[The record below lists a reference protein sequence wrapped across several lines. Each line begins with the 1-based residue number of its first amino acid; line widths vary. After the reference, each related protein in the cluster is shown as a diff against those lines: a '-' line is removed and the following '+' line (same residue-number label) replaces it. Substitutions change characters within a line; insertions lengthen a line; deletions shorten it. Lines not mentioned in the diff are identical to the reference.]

1 MTAKKLIIPLIM
13 TAIMACL
20 FVPLLNAAAQRP
32 QAKEKQ
38 AKTEERIFIPKE
50 IKAILEEG
58 LSTKQGRQ
66 DIPVNIFHNL
76 FLPAREN
83 LHVIFFL
90 KIKNSGLGFSP
101 VGTSV
106 APKTDKISGP
116 AFQEAVAQEPAQL
129 QASFNVFLEFNRLE
143 NGEPKNFRE
152 VYVPSSAQLKSDAF
166 DPEKEE
172 TYAIGYPLPPG
183 RYLLALAVTSLDLQ
197 KIGTAYYEFALPDTA
212 TLTKEL
218 ETTPVFFVKELE
230 QMEAPETRTM
240 VHQGYCTYSILKIVP
255 NLDKV
260 FSAGENLDIFYFIF
274 GVQPNEEQKFD
285 IEVNYE
291 VKKGEEAAIRWTP
304 QKYNSPL
311 VSQPLPLKQTVQI
324 KTGEEVKT
332 EQRDL
337 AAGNYTLI
345 IKIDDKVSG
354 KSVSKTVDFEVK

>member
-1 MTAKKLIIPLIM
+1 MTAKKLIIPLI
-13 TAIMACL
+13 TAIFIVCL
-20 FVPLLNAAAQRP
+20 FIPLLSPAAQRP
-32 QAKEKQ
+32 QAKDKQ

-58 LSTKQGRQ
+58 LPTKQGRQ
-66 DIPVNIFHNL
+66 DIPVSIFYNL

-101 VGTSV
+101 VGTAV
-106 APKTDKISGP
+106 APKTGKISGP
-116 AFQEAVAQEPAQL
+116 ALQETVAQEPVQL
-129 QASFNVFLEFNRLE
+129 QASFNVFLEFNLLE
-143 NGEPKNFRE
+143 KGEPKSFRE
-152 VYVPSSAQLKSDAF
+152 VYVPSSAQVQSDTF

-172 TYAIGYPLPPG
+172 TYALGYPLPPG
-183 RYLLALAVTSLDLQ
+183 QYVLALAVTSLDLQ
-197 KIGTAYYEFALPDTA
+197 KIGTTYYEFTLPDIS
-212 TLTKEL
+212 LIKEL
-218 ETTPVFFVKELE
+218 DTTPVFFVKQLE
-230 QMEAPETRTM
+230 QMEAPETRTTI
-240 VHQGYCTYSILKIVP
+240 HQGYCTYSILKIVP
-255 NLDKV
+255 NLEKV
-260 FSAGENLDIFYFIF
+260 FVAGDNLDIFYFIF
-274 GVQPNEEQKFD
+274 GVQPNEEQKYN

-291 VKKGEEAAIRWTP
+291 VKKGDEFAIRWTP
-304 QKYNSPL
+304 QNYNSPL

-354 KSVSKTVDFEVK
+354 KSVTKNVDFEVK